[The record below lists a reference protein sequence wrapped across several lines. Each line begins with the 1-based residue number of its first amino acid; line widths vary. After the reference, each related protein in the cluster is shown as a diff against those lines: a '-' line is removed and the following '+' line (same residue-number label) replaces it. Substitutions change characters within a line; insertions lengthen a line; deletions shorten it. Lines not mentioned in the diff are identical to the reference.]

1 MKKDKLE
8 QFVIDNRDE
17 FDELIP
23 SPMLWDKIEKR
34 ESKIIQLNWRT
45 IGLRVAAV
53 VVIFISSYYFH
64 DFVQNRNARQ
74 NVAASETGLD
84 GQNNMYQELAEAEF
98 YYTSQIE
105 ETREAVFY
113 LTSSNH
119 RLRDEINTEML
130 ELDKVFRE
138 LKNDLHDNADN
149 QEVIVAMIQN
159 YRLKLEILKDIL
171 QQLKASKNEKNNNNE
186 AKQISI

>member
-1 MKKDKLE
+1 MKTDKLE
-8 QFVIDNRDE
+8 KFIIDNRDE

-23 SPMLWDKIEKR
+23 DPMLWDKVETRKP
-34 ESKIIQLNWRT
+34 KTVQLNWKT

-74 NVAASETGLD
+74 NVAAKEAGFE
-84 GQNNMYQELAEAEF
+84 GQNSIYQELVEAEF
-98 YYTSQIE
+98 YYTSQIA

-113 LTSSNH
+113 LTSNNH
-119 RLRDEINTEML
+119 SLRNDINTEL
-130 ELDKVFRE
+130 LDLDKVFQE
-138 LKNDLHDNADN
+138 LKNDLNDNADN
-149 QEVIVAMIQN
+149 EEVIVAMIQN

-171 QQLKASKNEKNNNNE
+171 HQLKSTDDKNNNDE

>member
-1 MKKDKLE
+1 MKTDRLE
-8 QFVIDNRDE
+8 KFIIDNKDE

-23 SPMLWDKIEKR
+23 SPMLWDKIETR
-34 ESKIIQLNWRT
+34 EPRTVQLNWKT

-74 NVAASETGLD
+74 NLAAKEAGFD
-84 GQNNMYQELAEAEF
+84 GQNSIYQELVEAEF
-98 YYTSQIE
+98 YYTSQIA
-105 ETREAVFY
+105 ETKEAVFY
-113 LTSSNH
+113 LTSNNH
-119 RLRDEINTEML
+119 SLRNDINTEL
-130 ELDKVFRE
+130 LDLDKVFQE
-138 LKNDLHDNADN
+138 LKNDLNDNADN
-149 QEVIVAMIQN
+149 EEVIVAMIQN

-171 QQLKASKNEKNNNNE
+171 HQLKSTDDKNNNDE

>member
-1 MKKDKLE
+1 MKTDKLE
-8 QFVIDNRDE
+8 KFIIDNRDE

-23 SPMLWDKIEKR
+23 DPMLWDKVETRKP
-34 ESKIIQLNWRT
+34 KTVQLNWKT

-74 NVAASETGLD
+74 NVAASEAGFD
-84 GQNNMYQELAEAEF
+84 GQNSIYQELVEAEF
-98 YYTSQIE
+98 YYTSQIA

-113 LTSSNH
+113 LTSNNH
-119 RLRDEINTEML
+119 GLRKDINAEL
-130 ELDKVFRE
+130 LDLDKVFQE
-138 LKNDLHDNADN
+138 LKNDLNDNADN
-149 QEVIVAMIQN
+149 EEVIVAMIQN

-171 QQLKASKNEKNNNNE
+171 HQLEATDDKNNDDE
-186 AKQISI
+186 AAHINI